1 MRLIVEICDERGLP
15 AIINIHDVALAQ
27 SFVRRIIG
35 LKAGEVV
42 FDGPPDQL
50 DEAVLTRIYGE
61 EDWSATIRPADDD
74 GEEATEEA
82 GGQERKRTRT
92 NASPNSATRMRSA

>member
-35 LKAGEVV
+35 LKSGEVV
-42 FDGPPDQL
+42 FDGAPNELTD
-50 DEAVLTRIYGE
+50 AVLTRIYGE
-61 EDWSATIRPADDD
+61 EDWSATIRAVDEDADEPMGEPDPDAEQQGPAEVLDR
-74 GEEATEEA
+74 ERMA
-82 GGQERKRTRT
+82 GL
-92 NASPNSATRMRSA
+92 S